1 MTPETAK
8 ALGLL
13 TEKGRDATGAGE
25 AKVESHEA
33 MVDSYSIGEL
43 TLSRQ
48 RFDVLDLSAIQK
60 AFGFKRLDGIVGF
73 DVLKKSITCIDNEKQ
88 LLILKNGKA
97 DCFGPQVTV
106 IPFRLDHDTPVI
118 KGSVNGIETEFIV
131 DTGDRSAFS
140 LFRKFAHK
148 SDLEQ
153 IFKDRPEVISG
164 VGVGGAIPA
173 KMATLR
179 EIKLG
184 SSLKIEN
191 VLTRMPTTKGG
202 YFARSTLGGGVG
214 NEILRRFNLILDY
227 SRNEISLLKNSHFE
241 DEFKFRGPLKN

>member
-48 RFDVLDLSAIQK
+48 RFDVL
-60 AFGFKRLDGIVGF
+60 
-73 DVLKKSITCIDNEKQ
+73 KKSITCIDNEKQ

-97 DCFGPQVTV
+97 DCFGPQVTM

-214 NEILRRFNLILDY
+214 NEILRRFNVILDY